1 MKIKDIMKSGI
12 QSLSDENIE
21 DINLKCRIILAE
33 LLHKNKEYIIIHDDE
48 DIEDEI
54 AKDFFDKIERLK
66 KKEPIQ
72 YILNKQ
78 EFMGLEFY
86 VDSNV
91 LIPQP
96 DTEILV
102 EETINIAHNMEK
114 MWKND
119 IEILDLCT
127 GSGAIAIS
135 LSKNVKKSHIIASDI
150 SYNALEIARK
160 NATQNNVNV
169 EFLESDLFEK
179 INQKEKFNII
189 VSNPPYIKSNVI
201 PTLSEE
207 VKKEPK
213 IALDGGKDGLDF
225 YKRIVENAKDFLTQE
240 GYLIFEI
247 GFDQK
252 EDVINILNENKYKNI
267 YSKKDYS
274 GNDRIVVAQI

>member
-225 YKRIVENAKDFLTQE
+225 YKRIVENAKDFLTQG